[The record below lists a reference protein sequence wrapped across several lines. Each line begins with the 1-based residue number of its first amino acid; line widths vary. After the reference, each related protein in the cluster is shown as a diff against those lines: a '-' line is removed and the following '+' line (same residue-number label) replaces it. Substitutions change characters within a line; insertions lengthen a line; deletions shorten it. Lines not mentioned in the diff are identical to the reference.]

1 MVKKNDF
8 VIPSNLLPYFRSNH
22 AGETGAVF
30 IYKGIMAVSNDPKI
44 LKFSQKHL
52 ITETNHLNI
61 IEQVLDKQHISKL
74 IFFWKLAG
82 FFTGFIPAL
91 LGKNF
96 VYATIYYVES
106 FVEKHYQE
114 QLSLLSKDRKLNKI
128 RSMISEL
135 MADEISHKKESLSS
149 VTNLNPIHRVWG
161 KVVTI
166 GSKLAVN
173 ISKKFSKIVVKLTL
187 PLRLL

>member
-1 MVKKNDF
+1 MLMLKKNDF
-8 VIPSNLLPYFRSNH
+8 VIPTNLLPYFRSNH
-22 AGETGAVF
+22 AGESGAVF

-52 ITETNHLNI
+52 TTETNHLNI
-61 IEQVLDKQHISKL
+61 IEQVLDKKHRSKL

-114 QLSLLSKDRKLNKI
+114 QLSLLLSKDRKLNKI

-149 VTNLNPIHRVWG
+149 VTNLNPIHRIWG

-166 GSKLAVN
+166 GSELAVN
-173 ISKKFSKIVVKLTL
+173 ISMKI
-187 PLRLL
+187 

>member
-1 MVKKNDF
+1 MLMVKKNDF

-44 LKFSQKHL
+44 LKFSKKHL

-114 QLSLLSKDRKLNKI
+114 QLFLLSKDRKQNKI

-135 MADEISHKKESLSS
+135 MEDEISHKKESLSS
-149 VTNLNPIHRVWG
+149 VTNLNTIHRIWG

-166 GSKLAVN
+166 GSELAVN
-173 ISKKFSKIVVKLTL
+173 ISKKI
-187 PLRLL
+187 

>member
-1 MVKKNDF
+1 MLMVKKNDF
-8 VIPSNLLPYFRSNH
+8 VIPSKLLPYFRSNH

-44 LKFSQKHL
+44 LKFSKKHL

-149 VTNLNPIHRVWG
+149 VTNLNPIHRIWG

-166 GSKLAVN
+166 GSELAVN
-173 ISKKFSKIVVKLTL
+173 ISKKI
-187 PLRLL
+187 

>member
-1 MVKKNDF
+1 MLMVKKNDF
-8 VIPSNLLPYFRSNH
+8 VIPSKLLPYFRSNH

-44 LKFSQKHL
+44 LKFSKKHL

-96 VYATIYYVES
+96 VYATIFYVES

-114 QLSLLSKDRKLNKI
+114 QLSLLSKDRKQIKL

-135 MADEISHKKESLSS
+135 MEDEISHKKESLSS
-149 VTNLNPIHRVWG
+149 VTNLNLIHRIWG

-166 GSKLAVN
+166 GSELAVN
-173 ISKKFSKIVVKLTL
+173 ISKKI
-187 PLRLL
+187 

>member
-1 MVKKNDF
+1 MLMVKKNDF

-114 QLSLLSKDRKLNKI
+114 QLSLLSKDRKQNKI

-135 MADEISHKKESLSS
+135 MADEISHKKESLLS
-149 VTNLNPIHRVWG
+149 VTNLNPIHRIWG

-166 GSKLAVN
+166 GSELAVN
-173 ISKKFSKIVVKLTL
+173 ISKKI
-187 PLRLL
+187 

>member
-1 MVKKNDF
+1 MLMVKKNDF

-44 LKFSQKHL
+44 LKFSKKHL

-96 VYATIYYVES
+96 VYATIFYVES

-114 QLSLLSKDRKLNKI
+114 QLSLLSKDRKQIKL

-135 MADEISHKKESLSS
+135 MEDEISHKKESLSS
-149 VTNLNPIHRVWG
+149 VTNLNLIHRIWG

-166 GSKLAVN
+166 GSELAVN
-173 ISKKFSKIVVKLTL
+173 ISKKI
-187 PLRLL
+187 

>member
-1 MVKKNDF
+1 MC
-8 VIPSNLLPYFRSNH
+8 
-22 AGETGAVF
+22 
-30 IYKGIMAVSNDPKI
+30 
-44 LKFSQKHL
+44 
-52 ITETNHLNI
+52 
-61 IEQVLDKQHISKL
+61 KL

-166 GSKLAVN
+166 GSELAVN
-173 ISKKFSKIVVKLTL
+173 ISKKI
-187 PLRLL
+187 